1 MPEQKGSFDIT
12 ETSNGTITW
21 LSNLED
27 WARSIPSVLAD
38 GGVFM
43 ISENHPPAFRFE
55 Q

>member
-21 LSNLED
+21 LPNLED